1 MSSFYNDKQKNK
13 NDSIRIIKRNLVYMI
28 GIDPKI
34 AHKDILTRREYLG
47 QYGKITKILVNNGK
61 VYNPTNST
69 QGPSYSAYI
78 NYSLEQ
84 EAALAILSIDSSVYN
99 GKQIKA
105 AFGTTK
111 YCAFYMKKIPCPNKE
126 CVYVHSIQD
135 KSNIISKESS
145 DFYIE
150 QHKIA
155 IKVSDIGNNKVR
167 ELLYSNRNEETIFPN
182 PYSVYFKKNINTQ
195 LKLDGG
201 LEKSNSYIS
210 SRDNHHISH
219 SNYQSSGRGGYTNSS
234 GSRGYNN
241 NIKSKQNV
249 NYYENDL
256 QSNNKNN
263 NEEIRI
269 TKTIIKEIN
278 YDNPKEI
285 ELNNNDKS
293 KSMSLSKMLSNN
305 ESPTDKYSNND
316 QTNSEKELTNIDKSE
331 GSNDIED
338 RYNSLSYK
346 LDYNRSISKSRESS
360 LKNDVYANNKESKSF
375 NTINCKNSKNESVII
390 TEGKESNVDIEY
402 KNTNNMNEDYVYNT
416 NQEETTVNNLYLNLN
431 LNKHYSLFKLASK
444 SKFEFVNFKPES
456 YDLSKSH
463 SSNAEHPNNNILGT
477 EEITDSENQSKFL
490 QQYYLRFTFSN
501 LVKEQCKVSI
511 EQDYFQKLKKSI
523 CS

>member
-1 MSSFYNDKQKNK
+1 MSSFYSDKKNK
-13 NDSIRIIKRNLVYMI
+13 NDNIRIIKRNLVYMI

-34 AHKDILTRREYLG
+34 AHKDILIRREYLG
-47 QYGKITKILVNNGK
+47 QYGKITKILVNSGK

-84 EAALAILSIDSSVYN
+84 EAALAILSIDSSIYN

-167 ELLYSNRNEETIFPN
+167 EMLYNNRTEETIFPN
-182 PYSVYFKKNINTQ
+182 PYSVYFKKNIVTQ
-195 LKLDGG
+195 LKLDCGF
-201 LEKSNSYIS
+201 EKSNSYIS
-210 SRDNHHISH
+210 NRDNHHISH
-219 SNYQSSGRGGYTNSS
+219 SNYQSSVRGGYTNSS
-234 GSRGYNN
+234 SSRCYNN
-241 NIKSKQNV
+241 AIKSNQNV
-249 NYYENDL
+249 SYYENDL
-256 QSNNKNN
+256 TNNKNN
-263 NEEIRI
+263 NEEIRV

-285 ELNNNDKS
+285 EQDNNFDTEKR

-305 ESPTDKYSNND
+305 ESPIDQYSND
-316 QTNSEKELTNIDKSE
+316 HTTSDKELANIDKSE

-338 RYNSLSYK
+338 VFNSISQK

-360 LKNDVYANNKESKSF
+360 IKNDVYSNNIESRSF
-375 NTINCKNSKNESVII
+375 NTINFINTKDNNATIFEVKENNIIDTKYKNNSNES
-390 TEGKESNVDIEY
+390 Y
-402 KNTNNMNEDYVYNT
+402 LYNT
-416 NQEETTVNNLYLNLN
+416 NQEDTSSNNHYLS

-444 SKFEFVNFKPES
+444 SKFEFVNIKPEN
-456 YDLSKSH
+456 YELSKSH
-463 SSNAEHPNNNILGT
+463 SSKVDINSNNLGT

-501 LVKEQCKVSI
+501 LVKEECKVSI